1 MKLDYQKIIKRGLL
15 FLGVVILG
23 SFIYSI
29 NFSNLPSILERF
41 TSKSMIYLFSIAI
54 LLTFVNLL
62 LKSYRWKVLAQ
73 NMTEKIVSL
82 KFSFLSIM
90 GGIAAASFIPGRVE
104 FAKPLLLKSEL
115 DIPLTKS
122 FSALIIE
129 RALDLLTLLIFL
141 IPSLFLVSFSKIINP
156 INIYIFVIIFFG
168 LSCSVIIY
176 PNFYKNI
183 SLTIIN
189 IIPLPQKIKEKLMTF
204 ASHLFE
210 SYATLKSKNAITLVL
225 ISLIANGLEILRFHF
240 ILTMLGINTTLAATC
255 FIFVVAIIVGVLSTI
270 PGGIGV
276 TEVSAAALIAHF
288 DANSQSS
295 LIKTSILVDRIVSYY
310 ILILLGS
317 VVLVFQ
323 QYFFKKPLSTL
334 TSQINNDQKKSEE
347 S

>member
-1 MKLDYQKIIKRGLL
+1 MKLDYSKIIKRGLL
-15 FLGVVILG
+15 FLGIVVLF

-41 TSKSMIYLFSIAI
+41 SSKSMLFLFSIAI
-54 LLTFVNLL
+54 ILTFVNLI

-73 NMTEKIVSL
+73 NMTEKTVSL
-82 KFSFLSIM
+82 KFAFLSIM

-141 IPSLFLVSFSKIINP
+141 IPSLFLISFSKIINP
-156 INIYIFVIIFFG
+156 TTIYYFVIIFFT

-176 PNFYKNI
+176 PNFYKKI
-183 SLTIIN
+183 SLKIIK
-189 IIPLPQKIKEKLMTF
+189 IIPLPKSFKEKLSTF

-210 SYATLKSKNAITLVL
+210 SYATLKSKNAILLIL

-240 ILTMLGINTTLAATC
+240 ILTMLGIHTTLAATS
-255 FIFVVAIIVGVLSTI
+255 FIFVVAIIIGVLSTI

-288 DANSQSS
+288 DPTSQSS

-310 ILILLGS
+310 LLILLGS

-323 QYFFKKPLSTL
+323 QYFFKKPLPSL
-334 TSQINNDQKKSEE
+334 TSQEKKD
-347 S
+347 